1 MGIKF
6 GFTILFVLSVNLAL
20 SQTEYGIQLYSFR
33 NQFKEDIP
41 GTIKLISSLGI
52 RYVEGGDSY
61 GMPVTEFKKLLDQH
75 NIKVVSIGADYNEL
89 KGNISTIVEK
99 AKIYGAS
106 YVVCFWIPHQGEQI
120 TISEAEEAIKVF
132 NTAGQAL
139 AESGLQFC
147 YHPHGYEFALVQN
160 ETMLDYIIN
169 NTDPLFCNF
178 EMDVYWIKQ
187 PGQDPLALLKKFP
200 NRFLLMH
207 LKDRKKGSPDSMN
220 GHADVETNI
229 VLGEGDVG
237 ISALVK
243 EARKLKIKYLF
254 IEDESSHSKIQV
266 PESIKFLRKI

>member
-1 MGIKF
+1 MRIKF
-6 GFTILFVLSVNLAL
+6 GFITLLVLSVNLAL

-41 GTIKLISSLGI
+41 GTIKLISTLGI

-61 GMPVTEFKKLLDQH
+61 GMPVAEFKQLLDQH

-89 KGNISTIVEK
+89 KGNVAAIIEK
-99 AKIYGAS
+99 AKFYGAS

-120 TISEAEEAIKVF
+120 TFAEAEEAIKVF
-132 NTAGQAL
+132 NNAGQAL
-139 AESGLQFC
+139 AESGFRFC

-160 ETMLDYIIN
+160 ETILDHIIK
-169 NTDPLFCNF
+169 NTDPRFCNF

-200 NRFLLMH
+200 NRFLLLH

-220 GHADVETNI
+220 GHADVETNV
-229 VLGEGDVG
+229 VLGQGDVG
-237 ISALVK
+237 ITALVK

-254 IEDESSHSKIQV
+254 IEDESSRSKTQV
-266 PESIKFLRKI
+266 PVSLKFLRKI

>member
-160 ETMLDYIIN
+160 ETMLDHIIN